1 MKVPPI
7 RFAGQLRMAAVIR
20 KQDRHAESRSVVNA
34 LAGAAA
40 GALAGMLAAAVALGV
55 AELAAALIGPDSAP
69 VIAVGETAV
78 NLTPIP
84 VKDFA
89 ITHFGSHDKQALI
102 AGILV
107 MLAGFAA
114 LIGVL
119 AVRRIGYGLA
129 GLAVFAG
136 LGVAAALRLPG
147 AGLLDVVPTLA
158 GVTAA
163 AGALVT
169 LARSVRLREPR
180 AGQALF
186 TDGLIAGPQDP
197 ATGAALA
204 AGGPNAGPQHD
215 GPAGSP
221 DRRRFLAGAAGAAAL
236 AAAAGGLGDV
246 LLRRFSIASSRA
258 QVRLPA
264 AAVPAPGVPAGTDLR
279 IPGLTPFFTSNASFY
294 RVDTDLVLPQ
304 VAPETWMLRIDGMVD
319 RELEISF
326 AELLKMPLTE
336 TDITLVCVSN
346 QVGGPYAGNAR
357 WLGAPLAALLRRA
370 GVRPGAD
377 QVLSTAT
384 DGMTISTPLTAI
396 MDGRDA
402 LLAVGMNGQPL
413 PVAHGFPARMVV
425 PGLYGYTSAT
435 KWVTRLTVTTFAA
448 ERAYW
453 TLRGY
458 AAVAPIHTESRID
471 VPKPL
476 ARVAAGQVTVAGVAW
491 APATGIAAVQ
501 VNEDNGPWQ
510 TARLGAA
517 DGIDTWRQ
525 WTWTWDAAPGLRQ
538 LQVRA
543 TDKAGVTQ
551 PSRRA
556 QVYPSGA
563 TGWDSVVVTVT

>member
-1 MKVPPI
+1 M
-7 RFAGQLRMAAVIR
+7 
-20 KQDRHAESRSVVNA
+20 
-34 LAGAAA
+34 LAGIAVGAVA
-40 GALAGMLAAAVALGV
+40 GILTAGVALGV
-55 AELAAALIGPDSAP
+55 AELAAALIGPNSAP
-69 VIAVGETAV
+69 VIAVGETAI

-89 ITHFGSHDKQALI
+89 IVHFGSHDKEALV

-114 LIGVL
+114 LIGVAAL
-119 AVRRIGYGLA
+119 RRIGYGLA
-129 GLAVFAG
+129 GLVVFAG
-136 LGVAAALRLPG
+136 LGATAALRLPG

-158 GVTAA
+158 GVAVA
-163 AGALVT
+163 AGTLVT
-169 LARSVRLREPR
+169 LVRAIRPAEPR
-180 AGQALF
+180 GAAALPTDGVTADPQDAGRA
-186 TDGLIAGPQDP
+186 GLIADP
-197 ATGAALA
+197 TDAR
-204 AGGPNAGPQHD
+204 
-215 GPAGSP
+215 PAVVA
-221 DRRRFLAGAAGAAAL
+221 DRRRFLAGVAGAAAL

-264 AAVPAPGVPAGTDLR
+264 AAVPAPAVPAGTELR
-279 IPGLTPFFTSNASFY
+279 IPGLTPFFTPNASFY

-304 VAPETWMLRIDGMVD
+304 VAPESWTLRIDGMVG
-319 RELEISF
+319 RELELSF

-357 WLGAPLAALLRRA
+357 WLGVPLAGLLRRA
-370 GVRPGAD
+370 GVRAGAD
-377 QVLSTAT
+377 QVLSSAV
-384 DGMTISTPLTAI
+384 DGMTISTPLTTI
-396 MDGRDA
+396 LDGRDA

-413 PVAHGFPARMVV
+413 PIAHGFPARMVV

-448 ERAYW
+448 QRAYW
-453 TLRGY
+453 TQRGY

-476 ARVAAGQVTVAGVAW
+476 AQVSAGQVTVAGVAW
-491 APATGIAAVQ
+491 APATGIDAVQ
-501 VNEDNGPWQ
+501 VSVDNGPWH
-510 TARLGAA
+510 TARLAAA

-525 WTWTWDAAPGLRQ
+525 WVWTWDAAPGLHT

-543 TDKAGVTQ
+543 TDTKGVTQ
-551 PSRRA
+551 SSRRA
-556 QVYPSGA
+556 QVFPSGA
-563 TGWDSVVVTVT
+563 TGWDSTVVTVT

>member
-1 MKVPPI
+1 MKIAPI
-7 RFAGQLRMAAVIR
+7 RLAGQLRMAPVIG
-20 KQDRHAESRSVVNA
+20 KQDRHEQSRYVI
-34 LAGAAA
+34 GAAA
-40 GALAGMLAAAVALGV
+40 GVLAGVLAAAVALGV

-69 VIAVGETAV
+69 VIAVGETAI

-89 ITHFGSHDKQALI
+89 IVHFGSHDKQALV

-114 LIGVL
+114 VTGVL
-119 AVRRIGYGLA
+119 AVRRIGYGLT
-129 GLAVFAG
+129 G
-136 LGVAAALRLPG
+136 LGVFAVLGVTAALRLPG
-147 AGLLDVVPTLA
+147 AGPLDAVPTLA
-158 GVTAA
+158 GVTVA
-163 AGALVT
+163 AGTLVT
-169 LARSVRLREPR
+169 LVRAVRPPEPDTR
-180 AGQALF
+180 PALA
-186 TDGLIAGPQDP
+186 TDGVIADP
-197 ATGAALA
+197 EDSAT
-204 AGGPNAGPQHD
+204 
-215 GPAGSP
+215 
-221 DRRRFLAGAAGAAAL
+221 DRRRFLAGAAGAAGL

-264 AAVPAPGVPAGTDLR
+264 AAVPAPAVPPGTDLR
-279 IPGLTPFFTSNASFY
+279 IGGLTPFFTSNASFY

-304 VAPETWMLRIDGMVD
+304 VAPETWTLRIDGLVD
-319 RELEISF
+319 REIEISF
-326 AELLKMPLTE
+326 AELLRMPLTE

-346 QVGGPYAGNAR
+346 QVGGTYAGNAR
-357 WLGAPLAALLRRA
+357 WLGASLPALLRRA
-370 GVRPGAD
+370 GVRAGAD
-377 QVLSTAT
+377 QVLSAAT
-384 DGMTISTPLTAI
+384 DGMTISTPLATI
-396 MDGRDA
+396 MDGRPA

-413 PVAHGFPARMVV
+413 PIEHGFPARMVV

-448 ERAYW
+448 QRAYW
-453 TLRGY
+453 TQRGY

-476 ARVAAGQVTVAGVAW
+476 AQVAAGPVTVAGVAW

-501 VNEDNGPWQ
+501 VSVDSGPWHP
-510 TARLGAA
+510 ARLAAA

-525 WTWTWDAAPGLRQ
+525 WVWTWDAAAPGLHT

-543 TDKAGVTQ
+543 TDSSGVTQ

-556 QVYPSGA
+556 QVFPSGA